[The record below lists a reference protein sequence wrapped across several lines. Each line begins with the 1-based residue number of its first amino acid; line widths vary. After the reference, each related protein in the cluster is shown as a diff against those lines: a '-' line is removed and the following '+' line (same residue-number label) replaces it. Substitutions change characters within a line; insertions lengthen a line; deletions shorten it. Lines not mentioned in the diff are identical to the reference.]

1 MYLCISFKLYNN
13 LLRNS
18 LSFIRCISASH
29 SNFTT
34 TSWGSDGTDKETEA
48 EKSEMFCAPK
58 VIQLGRDWK
67 LNLPTPFRMP
77 RCLSGA
83 HTELSGPQRA
93 LKAAGSGNGTSE
105 QGWTSR
111 AVDQCELAAWPN
123 KDARAIL
130 GGRREEG
137 GGGGESVIG
146 TPNFPSPLS
155 LPQAYFPWLIP
166 V

>member
-13 LLRNS
+13 LLRFRRDRQGDWGWEKRNV
-18 LSFIRCISASH
+18 LCAQGH
-29 SNFTT
+29 TT
-34 TSWGSDGTDKETEA
+34 RKRLETEP
-48 EKSEMFCAPK
+48 SQ
-58 VIQLGRDWK
+58 ILLLGCHAVFQEHTQ
-67 LNLPTPFRMP
+67 N
-77 RCLSGA
+77 CLG
-83 HTELSGPQRA
+83 LSVPWRLQA
-93 LKAAGSGNGTSE
+93 LGTNGTSE

-146 TPNFPSPLS
+146 TPNFSSPLS